1 MLFFIWKCDTNLL
14 IGKLSEI
21 RKAMHQQ
28 NKKFEEMETI
38 KPQINPK
45 AEKYNDWTEEFNRV
59 SKADSI
65 LQKKESVT

>member
-45 AEKYNDWTEEFNRV
+45 AEKYNE
-59 SKADSI
+59 
-65 LQKKESVT
+65 

>member
-45 AEKYNDWTEEFNRV
+45 AEKYND
-59 SKADSI
+59 
-65 LQKKESVT
+65 